1 LPTPIEHLA
10 LAQQILTSP
19 ALPAAVRTR
28 LDRDPAVRG
37 AFFFG
42 HIAPDVQV
50 VSRQPRESTHFFRVP
65 PTNSRPGYLH
75 MLDRH
80 PWMRRPGRLAEA
92 HAAFLTGYI
101 SHLLLDEVW
110 VREIF
115 RPIFGP
121 EQTWGDWHERLL
133 LHNVLRAWLDR
144 RDLRQLGAGLGVLL
158 RGARPD
164 CWLPFASDGD
174 LRRWRDLV
182 AEQFEPGAP
191 VRTVEI
197 FARRSEVP
205 PEEFLA
211 LLDPDVMRAR
221 IFTHVA
227 PARLEQFYHQALAET
242 LDLTRRYWAGCLGAE
257 SE

>member
-1 LPTPIEHLA
+1 MPTPIEHLA
-10 LAQQILTSP
+10 LAQQILISP
-19 ALPAAVRTR
+19 ALPAEVRVR
-28 LDRDPAVRG
+28 LDGDPAVRG
-37 AFFFG
+37 AYFFG

-65 PTNSRPGYLH
+65 PTDSRPGYLH
-75 MLDRH
+75 MLDRY
-80 PWMRRPGRLAEA
+80 PWMGRPGQLPEA
-92 HAAFLTGYI
+92 HAAFLTGYV

-115 RPIFGP
+115 PIFGP

-133 LHNVLRAWLDR
+133 LHNVLRTWLDQ
-144 RDLRQLGAGLGVLL
+144 RDLAQLRDGVGALL
-158 RGARPD
+158 RGARPRR
-164 CWLPFASDGD
+164 WLPFAADAD

-205 PEEFLA
+205 AEEFVA
-211 LLDPDVMRAR
+211 LLDPDVMRQR
-221 IFTHVA
+221 IFTHVS
-227 PARLEQFYHQALAET
+227 PARLERFYHQALAQT
-242 LDLTRRYWAGCLGAE
+242 LDLTRRYWTGCLGAE